1 MFYFLDTPATLLLLL
16 VIALVSGYAM
26 TVRGDLVEKLSLQ
39 PRRVVKQGEYYRVL
53 SAWLIHG
60 GLGHLAINLFT
71 LFAFGPAVEALLGT
85 GAFLAVFFGA
95 ELAASGLT
103 VLLKRDSP
111 AYASIGAS
119 GAISGVLFSYSLY
132 RPTDLIY
139 LFAAIP
145 IPAWLFA
152 VGFVAASI
160 YAMKQSGARGGIA
173 HEAHLGGALGGIL
186 VTVALNPAVI
196 GIFMRQMGWG

>member
-1 MFYFLDTPATLLLLL
+1 MFFFLDAPATLMLLL
-16 VIALVSGYAM
+16 VIVLVSGYAM
-26 TVRGDLVEKLSLQ
+26 TARQDLVAKLSLQ
-39 PRRVVKQGEYYRVL
+39 PRRVVLEREYYRMG

-85 GAFLAVFFGA
+85 AAFLAVFFGS

-103 VLLKRDSP
+103 VLLKKESP
-111 AYASIGAS
+111 SYASVGAS

-139 LFAAIP
+139 LFAALP
-145 IPAWLFA
+145 VPAWLFA
-152 VGFVAASI
+152 IGFVGASI
-160 YAMKQSGARGGIA
+160 YAMKRTDGGGIA

-186 VTVALNPAVI
+186 VTILLNPGVV
-196 GIFMRQMGWG
+196 GTFLRQMGLG

>member
-1 MFYFLDTPATLLLLL
+1 MFYFLHAPASLLLIL

-26 TVRGDLVEKLSLQ
+26 TVRRDLVEKLSLQ
-39 PRRVVKQGEYYRVL
+39 PRRVMADKEYYRL
-53 SAWLIHG
+53 ASAWLIHG
-60 GLGHLAINLFT
+60 GFGHLAINLFT

-95 ELAASGLT
+95 ELAANGLT
-103 VLLKRDSP
+103 VLLQRESP
-111 AYASIGAS
+111 SYASVGAS
-119 GAISGVLFSYSLY
+119 GAISGDLFSYSLY

-152 VGFVAASI
+152 LLFVAGSI
-160 YAMKQSGARGGIA
+160 YAMKRSGARGGIA
-173 HEAHLGGALGGIL
+173 HEAHLGGALGGII
-186 VTVALNPAVI
+186 VTILLNPGVV
-196 GIFMRQMGWG
+196 GTFLREFGF

>member
-1 MFYFLDTPATLLLLL
+1 MFYFLDAPASLMLLL

-26 TVRGDLVEKLSLQ
+26 TAREDLVAKLSLQ
-39 PRRVVKQGEYYRVL
+39 PRRVIADKEYYRL
-53 SAWLIHG
+53 GSAWLIHG
-60 GLGHLAINLFT
+60 GFGHLAINLFT

-95 ELAASGLT
+95 ELAANGLT
-103 VLLKRDSP
+103 VLLQRDSQS
-111 AYASIGAS
+111 YASVGAS

-152 VGFVAASI
+152 VLFVGGSI
-160 YAMKQSGARGGIA
+160 YAMRRSGTRGGIA
-173 HEAHLGGALGGIL
+173 HEAHLGGALGGIV
-186 VTVALNPAVI
+186 VTILLNPGVI
-196 GIFMRQMGWG
+196 GIFLRQLGF